1 MSTALITGITGQDG
15 VLLAEQLLAR
25 GDIVIGTTRQ
35 EVSRARP
42 MLSSE
47 ASAATLRTVDLTSAA
62 EIDALIAELRPDR
75 IFHLAAPAAPAVAW
89 QMPAAATDALCTTVA
104 RVLESIM
111 RHIPSARLVVA
122 GSSQVF
128 GPDSIAPQHER
139 TPFQPLTPYG
149 AGKAFATHLVA
160 AFRDGRGLHAS
171 TAILFNHESARRQSD
186 YVTVKICRAA
196 IQIAA
201 GDLRHSPLRLGV
213 LDVVR
218 DWGYGRDHMDALVRM
233 SDADVPG
240 DYVIGTGVGR
250 SVAQFCELA
259 FARVGLDWRDHVV
272 TDPSLARSGDVPA
285 MVADPARAKA
295 LLGWSATTPFEA
307 VLDELLD
314 AARVAVAH
322 EANAQATR

>member
-1 MSTALITGITGQDG
+1 MPTALITGITGQDG

-25 GDIVIGTTRQ
+25 GDTVIGTTRRDLSQ
-35 EVSRARP
+35 ARP
-42 MLSSE
+42 MLSAA
-47 ASAATLRTVDLTSAA
+47 ASAATLRTVDLSSGPA
-62 EIDALIAELRPDR
+62 IDALIDELRPDR

-104 RVLESIM
+104 RLLESVM
-111 RHIPSARLVVA
+111 RHVPATRLVAA

-128 GPDSIAPQHER
+128 GPDSVAPQNEQ

-149 AGKAFATHLVA
+149 AGKAFATYLVA

-196 IQIAA
+196 IQIAN
-201 GDLRHSPLRLGV
+201 GDRRYSPLRLGA
-213 LDVVR
+213 LNVVR

-233 SDADVPG
+233 SDAEAPG

-250 SVAQFCELA
+250 SVAQFCDLA
-259 FARVGLDWRDHVV
+259 FSRVGLDWRDHVV
-272 TDPSLARSGDVPA
+272 SDPTLARSGDVPA
-285 MVADPARAKA
+285 MVADPSRAKA
-295 LLGWSATTPFEA
+295 ALGWCATTPFET

-314 AARVAVAH
+314 AARLALAT
-322 EANAQATR
+322 EASAQPSL